1 VSRWEISILEI
12 SLRILTNELIVG
24 SGYTV
29 EGQKTGE
36 EKHGGLQIEIIPSYK
51 ENLRVL
57 LREPREG
64 TEHEIYSTALDWSRR
79 LDELKTSAELS
90 LLPGDKI
97 RSYPANPTGSVPYVM
112 LDLIADS
119 QIEETH
125 VKVCQQFLQLM

>member
-1 VSRWEISILEI
+1 LEI
-12 SLRILTNELIVG
+12 FPRILTNELIVG

-57 LREPREG
+57 LREPRED
-64 TEHEIYSTALDWSRR
+64 TEQGISNTALDWSRR

-97 RSYPANPTGSVPYVM
+97 RSYPANPTDSVPYVL

-119 QIEETH
+119 QNEETH
-125 VKVCQQFLQLM
+125 VKVCQ